1 MNEHTADSRKIHE
14 ALMQLIEILAIR
26 VADEIVEEHRD
37 SKQKENRQS
46 DGAINSEDQFNNEK
60 Q

>member
-1 MNEHTADSRKIHE
+1 
-14 ALMQLIEILAIR
+14 MQLIEILAIR